1 MCRLSAGLLA
11 LPVLGVGDTLPGTEA
26 VGWIT
31 HNDRT
36 LVLKSA
42 VAVWH
47 ESTKELQ
54 VALFPFEVEPRDIE
68 TAKQDSGPLRVAL
81 GKPSPTAH
89 LWDYAPFAELH
100 LRFRPRRGVSVRGR
114 VQSYLLAVSFVERK
128 SHVASINR
136 DLPEH
141 VEAEVLQFKGTLRGS
156 GTVDVAVRG
165 EGQAFDD
172 HLKWDFRLRT
182 EIHTRG

>member
-11 LPVLGVGDTLPGTEA
+11 LPVVVFADGQGTEA

-47 ESTKELQ
+47 ESAKELRI
-54 VALFPFEVEPRDIE
+54 ALFPFEVEPRDIE
-68 TAKQDSGPLRVAL
+68 TVQQDSGPLRVAF
-81 GKPSPTAH
+81 GKPSPTPH
-89 LWDYAPFAELH
+89 LWDYAPFAELY

-141 VEAEVLQFKGTLRGS
+141 IAAEVLQFDGTLRG
-156 GTVDVAVRG
+156 GGAVAVAVRG

-172 HLKWDFRLRT
+172 RLKWDFRLQT
-182 EIHTRG
+182 EIHSRR

>member
-11 LPVLGVGDTLPGTEA
+11 LPVAGFGEVLPGTEA
-26 VGWIT
+26 IGWIT

-47 ESTKELQ
+47 ENAKELRI
-54 VALFPFEVEPRDIE
+54 ALFPFEVEPRDIE
-68 TAKQDSGPLRVAL
+68 TVKQDSGPLRVAL
-81 GKPSPTAH
+81 RKPSPNLH

-100 LRFRPRRGVSVRGR
+100 LRFRPRRGVVVRGR
-114 VQSYLLAVSFVERK
+114 VQSYLLEVSFVERK
-128 SHVASINR
+128 SHTASMDR
-136 DLPEH
+136 TLPE
-141 VEAEVLQFKGTLRGS
+141 EIASEILRFEGTLRGG
-156 GTVDVAVRG
+156 GTVNVAVRG

-172 HLKWDFRLRT
+172 RLKWDFRLRT
-182 EIHTRG
+182 EIHTRR